1 MTRPAF
7 SRTLKSSAQ
16 NKKVAFF
23 NSKKSPFCVFCV
35 LENCERCLRL
45 LLRVKKISV
54 TEQKVREGR
63 FFRARECVH
72 ACSSKCLDVRA
83 CVCGSESSRFL
94 SLGLSR
100 RLVIF
105 SRKVTVNKSAKTQF
119 EFLLQVK
126 KISSLYRKPN
136 LPPLSLSLFP
146 SHTGTH
152 TRSHTCI
159 FTTLCLLKCPC
170 VGACERER
178 EKERMHASVF

>member
-1 MTRPAF
+1 M
-7 SRTLKSSAQ
+7 
-16 NKKVAFF
+16 
-23 NSKKSPFCVFCV
+23 
-35 LENCERCLRL
+35 
-45 LLRVKKISV
+45 

-126 KISSLYRKPN
+126 KFLLCIANLTSLHY
-136 LPPLSLSLFP
+136 LSLSLSLAHRHAHTL
-146 SHTGTH
+146 SHMHFYDPVFVKMPVCG
-152 TRSHTCI
+152 
-159 FTTLCLLKCPC
+159 C
-170 VGACERER
+170 V
-178 EKERMHASVF
+178 